1 MRRRLPPLKTLPAFE
16 IAASQLSFS
25 AAAEELHVTHGAISR
40 QVKALEDY
48 LGVPLFR
55 RLHRHIALTPAGE
68 ALLPAV
74 RTAFQVLETST
85 VQLAAAPRQGPLVI
99 SCLATFMMRWLIP
112 KLYAF
117 HVLHP
122 KIEVR
127 LSASYAPIDFAGD
140 GIDVAIRLGAPP
152 WPRGMQV
159 QPFLEDR
166 VGPVCSPELLQTHR
180 LDEPADLVNHT
191 LLHTESRPQGWADWL
206 GLVGGGELD
215 VRTGLRFE
223 HTYFMLEAAVS
234 NLGIGIGS
242 YALVEPDLKS
252 GRLVAPFG
260 FVPSGRSY
268 YVMHPVGTAR
278 LAKIKAFRSWLLEVA
293 QKQAPPLGQT
303 ADSGAR
309 AQTVTA
315 AVTS

>member
-25 AAAEELHVTHGAISR
+25 AAAEELHLTHGAISR
-40 QVKALEDY
+40 QVKSLEDF

-85 VQLAAAPRQGPLVI
+85 VQLAAVPRQGPLVI

-152 WPRGMQV
+152 WPRGMQA
-159 QPFLEDR
+159 QPFLDDY
-166 VGPVCSPELLQTHR
+166 VGPVCSPDLLRTHR
-180 LDEPADLVNHT
+180 LDQPADLVHHT
-191 LLHTESRPQGWADWL
+191 LLHTESRQQGWADWL
-206 GLVGGGELD
+206 ALVGGAEVD

-223 HTYFMLEAAVS
+223 HTYFMLEAAGS

-242 YALVEPDLKS
+242 YALVEDDLKS
-252 GRLVAPFG
+252 GRLVAPLG

-268 YVMHPVGTAR
+268 YIMHPVGTAR
-278 LAKIKAFRSWLLEVA
+278 LAKIKAFRSWLLELA
-293 QKQAPPLGQT
+293 QKQTAPLGT
-303 ADSGAR
+303 NANPGT
-309 AQTVTA
+309 QTVRATA
-315 AVTS
+315 TP